1 MSSSGGRSILATV
14 IGWLIVVVVV
24 WFLFGGIFGAI
35 RFIIRMMVFLFVVGA
50 LLTIYFRLRDGD

>member
-14 IGWLIVVVVV
+14 VGWLIVIVVV

-35 RFIIRMMVFLFVVGA
+35 RFIIRMVVFLFVIGA
-50 LLTIYFRLRDGD
+50 LLTVYFRLRDGD